1 MKSTNLIVIAGLFL
15 FGCPKSEKKA
25 EPPKA
30 EKKAEVN
37 KAAPASKPA
46 MKKIHGPYALQPKND
61 SGIGGEVKLEAVEGG
76 VKVSVSVKN
85 APPGKHGTHI
95 HEKGDCSSPDGK
107 SAGGHFNPK
116 GVDHGMPEG
125 APHHLGDLGNIEI
138 GEDGTGSL
146 EATMTGATLDGGEL
160 SFIGRALIFHEKV
173 DDGGQ
178 PTGNAGARLGCAE
191 LK

>member
-1 MKSTNLIVIAGLFL
+1 MKSTKPILICGLFL
-15 FGCPKSEKKA
+15 FGCPKTEVKTEVKNA
-25 EPPKA
+25 PPT
-30 EKKAEVN
+30 
-37 KAAPASKPA
+37 SKPTNA
-46 MKKIHGPYALQPKND
+46 VHGPFALQAKND
-61 SGIGGEVKLEAVEGG
+61 SGIDGEVKLEAVEEG
-76 VKVSVSVKN
+76 VKVSVTVKD

-116 GVDHGMPEG
+116 GVDHGLPDG

-138 GEDGTGSL
+138 GEDGTGTL
-146 EATMTGATLDGGEL
+146 VTTMKGATLDGGEL
-160 SFIGRALIFHEKV
+160 SFIGRALIFHAKV